1 MNEQIG
7 NKQVQKLK
15 NEYFKQQT
23 EEMKL
28 QDKAL
33 QDRQTMGDL
42 GISMKAQQLDRMYSF
57 QESYDEDLIAR
68 MQDSADRVLVK
79 RSAPDAIEPE
89 PAASPEEESK
99 KQRRERHRVANE
111 SSAKIKEIR
120 ASVALSQTPE
130 IEKAAKGKY
139 DPRSLNSLCDSFY
152 LDSNGNPLTELD
164 RDTLIRN
171 KQRLH
176 DYVLGSE
183 KEHNEILRQ
192 LTDEFLNARID
203 LNTVSSPQEAAKN
216 INYLDKISNMSVY
229 FNNIMD
235 NNKDYFAALDTQTRQ
250 KIDARFAMLQKSQFP
265 QKLTAAMG
273 CYNIRLATG
282 QFNSTD
288 LDDETAK
295 QSRQDAKDSFDN
307 GKKTARSAILDYQN
321 KLAVIDILQT
331 TEQKRFE
338 QDKENKE
345 RMGVSFPGGAEMRDY
360 VKVKQCRDRF
370 LEHPETYARNKALLD
385 DSYTAYYRMTAE
397 RVEKTRQIDALTSV
411 IEKLEKKAPAAG
423 SEDALRKE
431 AAEKTRSDAIKE
443 ETLLNNFLQGIET
456 LMTDTLNGAERSE
469 EDKRYAWF
477 LQVNWES
484 NSVEIAQTVN
494 KMKDMDDSR
503 NLLMTPDFLKRAK
516 EKHEFVRSL
525 DVFSQPFKLDLKG
538 QPKNEADKAILK
550 QNCDFAEAYAFG
562 TAEQRKECLD
572 KIVQMTLDLHFEPDM
587 LDDPRQVLQKLPE
600 YKTMSAKLTF
610 IEDFKTHNPN
620 YFDQLDEKKKAQLD
634 RLRGF
639 YANFGIALTNV
650 SKLYGINMTENMN
663 EGTKGYELSEK
674 AAFYDNYQNAR
685 QAFKDQFNA
694 G

>member
-1 MNEQIG
+1 MAN
-7 NKQVQKLK
+7 
-15 NEYFKQQT
+15 
-23 EEMKL
+23 
-28 QDKAL
+28 
-33 QDRQTMGDL
+33 
-42 GISMKAQQLDRMYSF
+42 GISDQNYVVYNAGRHPIVGYNFMLRVEAVFDLPCKSVKAISRELEFDYV
-57 QESYDEDLIAR
+57 QE
-68 MQDSADRVLVK
+68 
-79 RSAPDAIEPE
+79 
-89 PAASPEEESK
+89 
-99 KQRRERHRVANE
+99 
-111 SSAKIKEIR
+111 
-120 ASVALSQTPE
+120 
-130 IEKAAKGKY
+130 GG
-139 DPRSLNSLCDSFY
+139 LNDY
-152 LDSNGNPLTELD
+152 VH
-164 RDTLIRN
+164 IRN

-663 EGTKGYELSEK
+663 EGRRLLPHRKKGRKAHLSRLCGRGVHNRRRQRVFQYAHHSLPPRGQSISRRHADFDPTGH
-674 AAFYDNYQNAR
+674 AALTG
-685 QAFKDQFNA
+685 A